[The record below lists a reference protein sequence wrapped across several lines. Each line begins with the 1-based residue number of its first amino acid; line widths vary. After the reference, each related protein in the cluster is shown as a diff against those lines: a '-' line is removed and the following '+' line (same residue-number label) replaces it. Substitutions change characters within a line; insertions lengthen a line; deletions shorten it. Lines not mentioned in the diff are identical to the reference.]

1 MGAMALRYTGR
12 IGRTY
17 RHIDRYRQI
26 LAVLIRYGFGD
37 LLESLKL
44 DQYVAFGLKI
54 VSRGRQKPEI
64 AELTRAERVRLALE
78 ALGPTF
84 VKMGQILSTRPDL
97 LPVEFVEELQK
108 LQDDVPPFPG
118 EEARSR
124 VERELGQPVGDL
136 FDHFEDAPL
145 ASASLGQVHRARLK
159 DGHEVV
165 VKVQRP
171 GIRKVIEVDLE
182 ILNHLAGLIER
193 RVEGFE
199 VHRPTR
205 IVEEFANT
213 IRQELDY
220 RLEAGHIDRFAL
232 QFTGEPT
239 VLIPEVY
246 RDASTAR
253 ILTMQYVEGIK
264 PSNLAALDAAGMDRK
279 LIAHRGAD
287 LLMKQVF
294 VHGFFHA
301 DPHPGNLFI
310 LPENVIC
317 FLDFGMMGRLDR
329 TSRENFADFMI
340 AFVDRDAEHC
350 ADALIELTE
359 WDDPPDRA
367 RLARD
372 MSEFIDRHTTRT
384 LKDLEIG
391 PLLLSAMHTVA
402 KNGLRIP
409 PNLFLMLKA
418 LAVVEGFGR
427 RLDPEFDIT
436 AEAAPFMRRMAWSR
450 LNPRRIAADL
460 LGAGSE
466 AMRLLREIPSE
477 TRDILRMIRAGRLK
491 LEFEHHRLEPLTA
504 AMERVSNRLA
514 FAVVLASLVIGSAVI
529 MHAGLPPKWGEIPI
543 IGLAGFLIA
552 GLMAFWL
559 LISILRHGK
568 M

>member
-1 MGAMALRYTGR
+1 MAFRYTGR

-17 RHIDRYRQI
+17 RHMDRYRQI
-26 LAVLIRYGFGD
+26 LGVLLRYGFGD

-44 DQYVAFGLKI
+44 DQYVAYGLKI
-54 VSRGRQKPEI
+54 VTRRRQKPEI
-64 AELTRAERVRLALE
+64 AELTRAERIRLALE
-78 ALGPTF
+78 ELGPTF

-108 LQDDVPPFPG
+108 LQDNVPPFPG
-118 EEARSR
+118 EEARRR
-124 VERELGQPVGDL
+124 VEKELGRPVDEL
-136 FDHFEDAPL
+136 FDRFEDHPL

-171 GIRKVIEVDLE
+171 GIRKTIEVDLE
-182 ILNHLAGLIER
+182 ILTHLAGLIER

-205 IVEEFANT
+205 IVEEFATT

-232 QFTGEPT
+232 QFTGDPAIL
-239 VLIPEVY
+239 VPEIY
-246 RDASTAR
+246 RAESTAR
-253 ILTMQYVEGIK
+253 ILTMQYVHGIK
-264 PSNLAALDAAGMDRK
+264 PSNLEALDAAGLDRK

-329 TSRENFADFMI
+329 SSRENFADFMI
-340 AFVDRDAEHC
+340 ALVERDPERC
-350 ADALIELTE
+350 ADTLIELTE
-359 WDDPPDRA
+359 WDEPPDRSQ
-367 RLARD
+367 LVRD

-391 PLLLSAMHTVA
+391 PVLLSAMHTIS
-402 KNGLRIP
+402 KNNLCVP
-409 PNLFLMLKA
+409 PNLFLMLKS

-427 RLDPEFDIT
+427 VLDPDFDIT

-450 LNPRRIAADL
+450 LNPKRIAGDL
-460 LGAGSE
+460 MGAGTE
-466 AMRLLREIPSE
+466 VMRLLREIPRE
-477 TRDILRMIRAGRLK
+477 TRDILRLIRNGRLK

-504 AMERVSNRLA
+504 AMERVSNRMA
-514 FAVVLASLVIGSAVI
+514 FAVVLASLVIGSALI
-529 MHAGLPPKWGEIPI
+529 MHAGLPPTWYGIPI

-552 GLMAFWL
+552 GVMGFWL